1 MPPQPHKKFPSAG
14 RSTGRASSSSSSPWL
29 TAREVFFFVFASRHA
44 IHPHSTGY
52 KRFGSLQ
59 GHHWSLLICINQ
71 DSASQ
76 GFYHFDSAPGE
87 EHRLLAAEAASFFAP
102 LFPGCLCA
110 RAACIAKLLQMRI
123 RGAAAA
129 ADAASRCCA
138 AVRAFAGMPRQ
149 ANSHDCGAMLAASAE
164 WILAQYLAGCKFPWD
179 AAGALLLRRARA
191 CCSCDGSELAGFVGQ
206 GDCSAYRLKCVG
218 VVVMHARDSFTFFLE

>member
-1 MPPQPHKKFPSAG
+1 M
-14 RSTGRASSSSSSPWL
+14 
-29 TAREVFFFVFASRHA
+29 
-44 IHPHSTGY
+44 
-52 KRFGSLQ
+52 Q
-59 GHHWSLLICINQ
+59 GHHWSLLIFINQ
-71 DSASQ
+71 DGASQ

-102 LFPGCLCA
+102 LFPGCVCA
-110 RAACIAKLLQMRI
+110 LVAVQNASRIAKQQMRI
-123 RGAAAA
+123 GGGGAA

-149 ANSHDCGAMLAASAE
+149 ANSHDCGAMVAASTE
-164 WILAQYLAGCKFPWD
+164 WILAQFLAGRTFPWD
-179 AAGALLLRRARA
+179 AAGGLLQWAAAAAVASAAAAAARRARA

>member
-1 MPPQPHKKFPSAG
+1 M
-14 RSTGRASSSSSSPWL
+14 
-29 TAREVFFFVFASRHA
+29 
-44 IHPHSTGY
+44 
-52 KRFGSLQ
+52 Q

-102 LFPGCLCA
+102 LFPGCVCA
-110 RAACIAKLLQMRI
+110 LVAVQNASRIAKQQMRI
-123 RGAAAA
+123 GGGGAA

-149 ANSHDCGAMLAASAE
+149 ANSHDCGAMVAACTE
-164 WILAQYLAGCKFPWD
+164 WILAQFLAGRTFPWD
-179 AAGALLLRRARA
+179 AAGGLLRWAAAAAVAAAAAAAARRARA

-206 GDCSAYRLKCVG
+206 GDCSAYRLKYVCVF
-218 VVVMHARDSFTFFLE
+218 VMHAGDLFTFFQNDRRVPGLE